1 MSENRR
7 EARSEEQATV
17 SIKIQ
22 YAPDA
27 HDLEGKI
34 FKSQSE
40 DVSLSGMKLILDTH
54 VPVGALL
61 TLEVALNNSEI
72 KYELVAKVVWADD
85 ADDGSEREMG
95 VILHIETNPQA
106 DSWKD
111 AISTL

>member
-1 MSENRR
+1 MNEHRR
-7 EARSEEQATV
+7 EPRSEEQADV
-17 SIKIQ
+17 SIRIQ
-22 YAPDA
+22 SAPDA
-27 HDLEGKI
+27 QDLEGKI

-40 DVSLSGMKLILDTH
+40 DVSLSGMKLILDNH

-61 TLEVALNNSEI
+61 TLEVALNNSDI
-72 KYELVAKVVWADD
+72 KYELVAKVVWADT

-95 VILHIETNPQA
+95 VILHIETNPLA